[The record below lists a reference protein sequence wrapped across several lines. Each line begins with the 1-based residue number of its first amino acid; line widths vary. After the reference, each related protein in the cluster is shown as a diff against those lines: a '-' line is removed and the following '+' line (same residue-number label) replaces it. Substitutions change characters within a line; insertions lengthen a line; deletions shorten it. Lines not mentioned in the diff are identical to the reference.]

1 VGQYEYCV
9 DANGIAYDGG
19 SPVISSTGEVIRQMA
34 KQEYAEV
41 SIDSSEVE
49 RVRRTWPFLPE
60 VASPTSRGPFGRG
73 IGMPSIGRAKSS
85 FDASPV

>member
-1 VGQYEYCV
+1 M
-9 DANGIAYDGG
+9 
-19 SPVISSTGEVIRQMA
+19 QMA

-60 VASPTSRGPFGRG
+60 VASPTSRGPFRRG
-73 IGMPSIGRAKSS
+73 YRHAKHRKGEEQFRRLAGLNTSLP
-85 FDASPV
+85 ASQLAVVQEHTCTISW